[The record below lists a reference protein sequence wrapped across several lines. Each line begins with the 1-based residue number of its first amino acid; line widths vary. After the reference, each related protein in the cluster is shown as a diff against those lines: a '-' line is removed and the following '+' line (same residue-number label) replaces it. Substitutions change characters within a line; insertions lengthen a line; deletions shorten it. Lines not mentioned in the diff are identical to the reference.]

1 MVSFIYLI
9 VANVFSGFTTE
20 PEYEPEVNNE
30 PVYSI
35 TTAKSVEFSVT
46 ANDWLYPV
54 TVAKFGDLKRNSTV
68 LGNTSA
74 LEEDCQGISTQ
85 PPEPEGVKE

>member
-1 MVSFIYLI
+1 MI
-9 VANVFSGFTTE
+9 VANVFSGSTTE
-20 PEYEPEVNNE
+20 PEYEPESNSE

-46 ANDWLYPV
+46 ANDWLYSV
-54 TVAKFGDLKRNSTV
+54 TVSKLGALKRNSTV

-74 LEEDCQGISTQ
+74 FEEDCQGISTQ
-85 PPEPEGVKE
+85 PPEPEGVKA